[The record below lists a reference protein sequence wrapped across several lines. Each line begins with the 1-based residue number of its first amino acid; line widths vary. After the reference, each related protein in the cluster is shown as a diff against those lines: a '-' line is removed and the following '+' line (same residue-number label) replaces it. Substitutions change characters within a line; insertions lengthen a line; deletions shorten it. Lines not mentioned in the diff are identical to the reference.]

1 MGGIANGGGQGAN
14 LVLSIDSE
22 AVMDGET
29 SRDYDAE
36 KNHEI

>member
-1 MGGIANGGGQGAN
+1 MGGMSHGAGRGAN
-14 LVLSIDSE
+14 LVRAIDSE
-22 AVMDGET
+22 ALMDGET